1 MTLAQTGFTSS
12 SVDSFIIDS
21 ATLYKNL
28 TYSAENGFTGVQIG
42 ATTGGVKISI
52 KNDYRKMDVD
62 GTAHMDVK
70 DLNVLSSAKA
80 TASANIKEITL
91 ENLRLSTN
99 GKTRA
104 ALTTEA
110 PSGYQ
115 VIESK
120 RYLEEGDYIDNVAIV
135 GIHNK
140 TKLPVIFVLDN
151 ALATSELAPE
161 FKDGDEATISLELQ
175 ANATVEQL
183 KNDQF
188 PWRTFYPNAV

>member
-110 PSGYQ
+110 PTGYQ

-120 RYLEEGDYIDNVAIV
+120 RYLEEGDYITNVAIV